1 MSTIA
6 LTQRFKNVF
15 LAFIQL
21 RMNPNPLF
29 KRLTSSMLPA
39 LKNHLETTLSGACF
53 SALRSLGPLMTR
65 PSKHI
70 FTECM
75 FLQGADAGDAFL
87 WEVSQFFTQ
96 EHLCRF
102 VKELTSVSRLLLK
115 CFICKPED
123 LQNVPDDPG
132 SHEDRARYQ
141 QIKVGNFSL
150 FATMINVAINDG
162 PPSLPTSLS

>member
-1 MSTIA
+1 
-6 LTQRFKNVF
+6 
-15 LAFIQL
+15 
-21 RMNPNPLF
+21 
-29 KRLTSSMLPA
+29 
-39 LKNHLETTLSGACF
+39 
-53 SALRSLGPLMTR
+53 
-65 PSKHI
+65 
-70 FTECM
+70 M
-75 FLQGADAGDAFL
+75 FLQGADARDAFL
-87 WEVSQFFTQ
+87 WEVSEFFTQ

>member
-1 MSTIA
+1 MQVISAIA
-6 LTQRFKNVF
+6 LTQPFKNVF
-15 LAFIQL
+15 VAFIQL

-53 SALRSLGPLMTR
+53 SALRSLVPLMTR

-70 FTECM
+70 FTESM
-75 FLQGADAGDAFL
+75 FLQGTDAGDAFL

-102 VKELTSVSRLLLK
+102 VKELTSVRRILA
-115 CFICKPED
+115 ICDVLSYDGICNPED

-141 QIKVGNFSL
+141 QIKV
-150 FATMINVAINDG
+150 
-162 PPSLPTSLS
+162 